1 MASANIAN
9 EKLEALR
16 KREATLKAAIA
27 AELVRQQKKKEK
39 EDARLCSIIGAAL
52 LQNAAKHDDFALM
65 LRGILKTSTS
75 YSDSD
80 IRLLRAKGWL

>member
-16 KREATLKAAIA
+16 KREAALKAAILR
-27 AELVRQQKKKEK
+27 ELVRQQKRKEK

-52 LQNAAKHDDFALM
+52 VQNAAAHPDFELM
-65 LRGILKTSTS
+65 LKGVLRTSTTLG
-75 YSDSD
+75 DSEKK
-80 IRLLRAKGWL
+80 LLRAKGWL

>member
-52 LQNAAKHDDFALM
+52 IQNARNHPDFELM
-65 LRGILKTSTS
+65 LKSVLQSSTS
-75 YSDSD
+75 LTDSE
-80 IRLLRAKGWL
+80 RKLLRAKGWL

>member
-16 KREATLKAAIA
+16 KREAALKAAIA
-27 AELVRQQKKKEK
+27 QELVRQQKKKEK

-52 LQNAAKHDDFALM
+52 VQNAAAHPDFELM
-65 LRGILKTSTS
+65 LKGVLRTSTTLG
-75 YSDSD
+75 DNEKK
-80 IRLLRAKGWL
+80 LLRAKGWL